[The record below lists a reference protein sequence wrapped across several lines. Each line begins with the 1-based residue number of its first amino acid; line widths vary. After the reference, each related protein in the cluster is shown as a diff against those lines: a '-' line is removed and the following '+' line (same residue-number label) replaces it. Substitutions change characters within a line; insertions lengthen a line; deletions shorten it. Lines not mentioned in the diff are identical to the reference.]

1 MDTRVTQQPAADPGR
16 SAAIHPPVRVYWA
29 PGCTS
34 CLRVKE
40 FLRSRGQPFESVN
53 AATDAGAM
61 DALRSLGARSVP
73 VVERGGQWVY
83 AQKLADVCALLGL
96 DPHDDAPLPPAVLAE
111 RLDLVLAA
119 ALRYVAQ
126 IPATTLD
133 APFRN
138 SWAPPRGLAHHVFRI
153 VEAFLD
159 AIDDGAELT
168 NESIMKGTHAVRPG
182 QDILGYGDAVR
193 QRFARWWK
201 APEGRSFSTPM
212 PTYWGD
218 QPLHLVLERTTWHS
232 AQHARQLMVVIES
245 LGLAIDG
252 PLTAADLAGLPLPA
266 SAWDAD

>member
-1 MDTRVTQQPAADPGR
+1 MDPRVTQQTAAEPGHD
-16 SAAIHPPVRVYWA
+16 AVIQPTVRVYWA

-61 DALRSLGARSVP
+61 DALRRLGARSVP
-73 VVERGGQWVY
+73 IVERGGRWVY
-83 AQKLADVCALLGL
+83 AQKLADVCAFLGL
-96 DPHDDAPLPPAVLAE
+96 PAHDDTPLPPAELAE

-119 ALRYVAQ
+119 ASRFATQ
-126 IPATTLD
+126 IPDATLD

-159 AIDDGAELT
+159 AIEAGAELT
-168 NESIMKGTHAVRPG
+168 NESIMQGTHDVLPG
-182 QDILGYGDAVR
+182 QDVVGYGHAVR
-193 QRFARWWK
+193 QRFSQWCKTVAGDPLT
-201 APEGRSFSTPM
+201 APM
-212 PTYWGD
+212 KTYWGE

-232 AQHARQLMVVIES
+232 AQHARQLMVVLDSI
-245 LGLAIDG
+245 GMAIDG
-252 PLTAADLAGLPLPA
+252 PLTPDQLAGLPLPA
-266 SAWDAD
+266 SAWDTD